1 MVLQQQEVPHDSAKR
16 HKGVIDYVF
25 DATKDNF
32 IRTKNR
38 AKFPSDIVSFIIQ
51 KKLFGIVCL
60 YLDIIELI
68 N

>member
-1 MVLQQQEVPHDSAKR
+1 MSLTLQKIILFVL
-16 HKGVIDYVF
+16 
-25 DATKDNF
+25 
-32 IRTKNR
+32 KNR